1 MPAIDAAELAVLFR
15 ELELRDTLSDAEKQA
30 LTAAVEEVRKVPAR
44 TDIARQGDKPTRS
57 ILLLS
62 GMVTRYAE
70 LPDGKRQITALH
82 VPGDFVDLHSFPLK
96 IMDHSVATVVVSRVA
111 YFPHAAIE
119 KITETLP
126 HLTRMLWMLTLIDG
140 SRHRQWIT
148 AMGTLPALE
157 RTAHLICELALRMT
171 RDGTNPPQ
179 TIPLPITQVEF
190 AETLGLSA
198 VHTNR
203 TIQTLK
209 ARGLIGWAR
218 NEVHILDW
226 KGLLKLGNFDPTFLH
241 FEKLRR

>member
-1 MPAIDAAELAVLFR
+1 MAVIEASELNVLFR
-15 ELELRDTLSDAEKQA
+15 ELELRDKLGDEERQA
-30 LTAAVEEVRKVPAR
+30 LIAAVEEVRGVPGH
-44 TDIARQGDKPTRS
+44 TDIIRQGDRPTRS
-57 ILLLS
+57 VLLLS

-96 IMDHSVATVVVSRVA
+96 VMDHSVATVTASRIA
-111 YFPHAAIE
+111 FFPHAAIE

-148 AMGTLPALE
+148 AMGTLPALQ
-157 RTAHLICELALRMT
+157 RTAHLICELGLRMT
-171 RDGTNPPQ
+171 RDGNNPPR
-179 TIPLPITQVEF
+179 TIPLPITQIEF

-203 TIQTLK
+203 TIKSLR
-209 ARGLIGWAR
+209 ARGLIGWA
-218 NEVHILDW
+218 NGEVTILDW
-226 KGLLKLGNFDPTFLH
+226 DGLIKLGDFDPTFLH
-241 FEKLRR
+241 YEKIRR

>member
-1 MPAIDAAELAVLFR
+1 MPAIDAADLSVLFR
-15 ELELRDTLSDAEKQA
+15 ELELRDQLRDDERQV
-30 LTAAVEEVRKVPAR
+30 LINAVDEVRSIPGH
-44 TDIARQGDKPTRS
+44 TDIIRQGDRPTRS

-96 IMDHSVATVVVSRVA
+96 IMDHSVATVTASRIA
-111 YFPHAAIE
+111 LFTHAAIE
-119 KITETLP
+119 RITETMP

-140 SRHRQWIT
+140 SRHRQWIA
-148 AMGTLPALE
+148 AMGTLPAVQ
-157 RTAHLICELALRMT
+157 RTAHLICELGLRMT

-179 TIPLPITQVEF
+179 SLRLPITQIEF

-203 TIQTLK
+203 TIKTLK
-209 ARGLIGWAR
+209 ARGLISWSR
-218 NEVHILDW
+218 DEVRILDW
-226 KGLLKLGNFDPTFLH
+226 DGLVKLGDFDPTFLH
-241 FEKLRR
+241 YEKVRR